1 MNTVSAGI
9 RSTRNADGGI
19 VLDIDRGL
27 MFRLNPLGAL
37 VLEAI
42 AKGCTQIEIAKEIAR
57 QCDIGEETAAS
68 DVGEF
73 VKSLEQHGIVR
84 APQGEKES

>member
-1 MNTVSAGI
+1 MNTVSSGI

-27 MFRLNPLGAL
+27 MFRLNAVGGLI
-37 VLEAI
+37 LESI
-42 AKGCTQIEIAKEIAR
+42 GKGCTEIEIAKQIAR
-57 QCDIGEETAAS
+57 QCSIREEIAAA
-68 DVGEF
+68 DVREF

-84 APQGEKES
+84 TPQGEKAS

>member
-9 RSTRNADGGI
+9 RSIRNADGGI

-37 VLEAI
+37 ILEAI
-42 AKGCTQIEIAKEIAR
+42 AKGCTQIEIGKEIAR
-57 QCDIGEETAAS
+57 QFSIGEETAVA
-68 DVGEF
+68 DVREF
-73 VKSLEQHGIVR
+73 VKSIEQHGIVR
-84 APQGEKES
+84 TPQGEKES